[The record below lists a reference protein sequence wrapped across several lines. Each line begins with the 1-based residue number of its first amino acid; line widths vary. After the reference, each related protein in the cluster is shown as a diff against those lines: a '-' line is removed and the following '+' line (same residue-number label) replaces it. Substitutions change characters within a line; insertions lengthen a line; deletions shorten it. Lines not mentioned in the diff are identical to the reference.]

1 MRSMQQEAQLQE
13 QLREKQRLDGEE
25 EEMLMDKDKEPTA
38 MSQPRTSKSQGK
50 RKNRVQNDGSNLDRF
65 FEHTTPVVP
74 ARFLPL
80 IIVFCI
86 PRSRNGRAGPLVKD
100 TRAKCYTF
108 SHIDQTRTDGDAP
121 RRIGS
126 SVLYLI

>member
-50 RKNRVQNDGSNLDRF
+50 RKNRVVSGGS
-65 FEHTTPVVP
+65 EVSV
-74 ARFLPL
+74 
-80 IIVFCI
+80 
-86 PRSRNGRAGPLVKD
+86 
-100 TRAKCYTF
+100 
-108 SHIDQTRTDGDAP
+108 
-121 RRIGS
+121 GS
-126 SVLYLI
+126 SKSSRLGRV